1 MKRKLIHGCGPC
13 GCAHCARQADCPNED
28 FACAECTPD
37 NPAWNCS
44 HYQAVERGGRGR

>member
-13 GCAHCARQADCPNED
+13 GCARCARQADCPNED